1 MWRSGGTESF
11 RDPWPWATELDSSM
25 LTTNNKLYPKPHPF
39 NSLNYSTVYCKCVF
53 RNLQALVKGIT
64 LRRTKNSKV
73 AGRMLVQ
80 LPERRVFVQHVTLSE
95 EEKEEYEQVRKEGR
109 KIIGRWA
116 HFCLLWR
123 ASVSHKGQKTGTM
136 YLQVF
141 RRGNHNDKL
150 RWCAGHPGP
159 SEAVLLS
166 PQSLGQIHRG
176 RYKLEIKQLLIKL
189 I

>member
-1 MWRSGGTESF
+1 MSF
-11 RDPWPWATELDSSM
+11 L
-25 LTTNNKLYPKPHPF
+25 KLKPF
-39 NSLNYSTVYCKCVF
+39 NVKEWWNRIIQRPVTMGDKVGLKYVNNSLSTPFQCIDFFYVYCKCVF

-116 HFCLLWR
+116 HFCSLWR
-123 ASVSHKGQKTGTM
+123 ASVFHKEQKNRNNVFTGISKREPSWQTTLMCWPSWFVWGSTAVTPVSWANTQGQ
-136 YLQVF
+136 V
-141 RRGNHNDKL
+141 
-150 RWCAGHPGP
+150 
-159 SEAVLLS
+159 
-166 PQSLGQIHRG
+166 
-176 RYKLEIKQLLIKL
+176 
-189 I
+189 